1 MARREAE
8 DVTERIHVAALL
20 FEQHWWL
27 PVGSQ
32 TGIPDLALSTI
43 TTARGEDVHS

>member
-8 DVTERIHVAALL
+8 DATERIHVAAL
-20 FEQHWWL
+20 L

-43 TTARGEDVHS
+43 TTARGQDVHS